1 MSFIVVSVILKLI
14 KSAHARISSFPNYE
28 MEVLWLVYF
37 HRLTVLAGREYMIEV
52 LMVCILN
59 LCTLAGDEPDEE
71 GRPGGTR
78 RCAADRLARLRGHE
92 ERCCPLR

>member
-1 MSFIVVSVILKLI
+1 MVGIFPQTDSL
-14 KSAHARISSFPNYE
+14 SSQE
-28 MEVLWLVYF
+28 
-37 HRLTVLAGREYMIEV
+37 HMIEV
-52 LMVCILN
+52 LRVCILN

-71 GRPGGTR
+71 GRPSGTR